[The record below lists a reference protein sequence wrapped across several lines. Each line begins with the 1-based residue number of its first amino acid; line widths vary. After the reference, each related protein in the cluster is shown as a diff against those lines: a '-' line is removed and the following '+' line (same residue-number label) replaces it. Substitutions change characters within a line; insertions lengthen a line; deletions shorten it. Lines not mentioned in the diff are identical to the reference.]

1 MSSSGRSNA
10 VLVVSHDPVLR
21 DTYTILFEQAGYRA
35 QAADVSHSLG
45 RLKSI
50 RFSALVMDHTLS
62 KEERKSL
69 VQVSRQLAPYAKTV
83 VFHRSA
89 ADCGADLTM
98 DSREGATAILDRLK
112 ALVDGGGIPRA

>member
-1 MSSSGRSNA
+1 MPSGRSSA

-21 DTYTILFEQAGYRA
+21 ETYTILFEQAGYTA
-35 QAADVSHSLG
+35 QAADLSHSLG

-62 KEERKSL
+62 KEERRSL
-69 VQVSRQLAPYAKTV
+69 VLVARQLAPKARTV

-89 ADCGADLTM
+89 GDCGADLAM
-98 DSREGATAILDRLK
+98 DSREGATAILNRVK
-112 ALVDGGGIPRA
+112 ALVKQGGIPRA